1 MKKLQLCHNPQK
13 NKLADIC
20 TTDKTRTEIEPVL
33 FSVHIYELCPFVL
46 CSFLL
51 FIWTNDTRLFLF
63 KA

>member
-33 FSVHIYELCPFVL
+33 FSVHIFELCPFVL
-46 CSFLL
+46 CSFVL
-51 FIWTNDTRLFLF
+51 FI
-63 KA
+63 